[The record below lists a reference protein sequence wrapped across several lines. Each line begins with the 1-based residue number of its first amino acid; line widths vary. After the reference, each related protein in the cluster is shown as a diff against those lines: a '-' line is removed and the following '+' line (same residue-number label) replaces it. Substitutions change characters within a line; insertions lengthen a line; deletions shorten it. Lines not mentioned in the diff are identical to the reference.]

1 MALTDYELKDF
12 TIHHSITLT
21 DIVAATQNDVMTIE
35 LDTLPVSGEKY
46 IKKLSMASANTDHV
60 NIWKN
65 ATNVAYNAAYDNITG
80 NIYTLGP
87 IVEEEQTYVERTF
100 CMSLTG
106 NPSQRAAHLHVYVS
120 GVVGGG
126 GGDPED
132 GSWTGDTN

>member
-1 MALTDYELKDF
+1 MALTDFELKDF
-12 TIHHSITLT
+12 TINHSITLT
-21 DIVAATQNDVMTIE
+21 DIVAAAEDDVMTIE
-35 LDTLPVSGEKY
+35 LDTLPVSSEKY
-46 IKKLSMASANTDHV
+46 IKKLNMVSTNTDHV

-106 NPSQRAAHLHVYVS
+106 NPSDRGTYLHVYVS
-120 GVVGGG
+120 GAVGGG